1 MTYESHWYFLQ
12 TKQRD
17 LQIVSIIQSWTSFGY
32 EFVSIIQEFKPS
44 VLLVECFAETNPRLQ
59 EDIFSIH
66 LNLLMCF
73 EEMYFQYLVFFLDL
87 KLTDSMIRQR
97 SQGYPPFW
105 GQINKLSPEVGL
117 QGWDEMIFRDWYPS
131 KQLIYT
137 NRGWPSWNAIF
148 FWSMRIWRIFSF
160 FVVVF
165 MELLVAVVW

>member
-12 TKQRD
+12 TQQRD

-73 EEMYFQYLVFFLDL
+73 EEMYFQYLVFFLTSSW
-87 KLTDSMIRQR
+87 LTQWYDSGHKVIRLSGDRSTSSPQR
-97 SQGYPPFW
+97 LGYRDGMRWFSE
-105 GQINKLSPEVGL
+105 IDIL
-117 QGWDEMIFRDWYPS
+117 QNSWYA
-131 KQLIYT
+131 LIELDYVET
-137 NRGWPSWNAIF
+137 L
-148 FWSMRIWRIFSF
+148 FSF
-160 FVVVF
+160 DPCEYGGSLVF
-165 MELLVAVVW
+165 LLLYLWSYL

>member
-32 EFVSIIQEFKPS
+32 EFFSIIQEFKPS

-59 EDIFSIH
+59 EDISSIH
-66 LNLLMCF
+66 LTLLMCF
-73 EEMYFQYLVFFLDL
+73 EEMYFQYLVFFWTSSW
-87 KLTDSMIRQR
+87 LTQWYDSGRHKVIRLSGDRSTSSPQR
-97 SQGYPPFW
+97 
-105 GQINKLSPEVGL
+105 LGL

-137 NRGWPSWNAIF
+137 NRAWLCWNAIF
-148 FWSMRIWRIFSF
+148 FWSMRIWRIL
-160 FVVVF
+160 VF
-165 MELLVAVVW
+165 LLYLWSYL